1 MSKVASKRV
10 VDLFAGCGGLTL
22 GFQNQGFQVVAG
34 ADNWKTAIDIYKNNF
49 SHDIFPIDLS
59 DIEKSVKVFK
69 DFEADI
75 IIGGP
80 PCQDFSQAGK
90 RDETLGRGN
99 LTYSFSRI
107 IEEIKPQYFVMENV
121 DQLVKKD
128 VYKES
133 IKLLKSRGYGITV
146 QLLDASLCG
155 VPQKR
160 KRYFV
165 IGEVNGEDNFLDD
178 FLLNNL
184 ASKPMTVRDYLG
196 TTLGTEYYYR
206 HPRSY
211 ARRGIYSIDEPSAT
225 IRSVNRPIPKGYPGH
240 HLDATSNLELV
251 RPLTTKERSL
261 IQTFPETFKWVD
273 GSKTNIELAIANAVP
288 VKLAEYVASALR
300 QHIEGNSTKYKQ
312 MSLFSITAF

>member
-1 MSKVASKRV
+1 MSKVTSKRV
-10 VDLFAGCGGLTL
+10 VDLFSGCGGLTL
-22 GFQNQGFQVVAG
+22 GFQNQDFQVVAS
-34 ADNWKTAIDIYKNNF
+34 ADNWKTAIDIYKKNF

-59 DIEKSVKVFK
+59 DIENSIEVFK
-69 DFEADI
+69 DFEPDI

-90 RDETLGRGN
+90 RDENLGRGN
-99 LTYSFSRI
+99 LTYSFARI
-107 IEEIKPQYFVMENV
+107 IEQIKPQYFVMENV

-133 IKLLKSRGYGITV
+133 IKLLKSIGYGITV

-165 IGEVNGEDNFLDD
+165 IGEINREDNFLDD

-261 IQTFPETFKWVD
+261 IQTFPESFKWVD

-300 QHIEGNSTKYKQ
+300 QHIEGNTAKYKQ
-312 MSLFSITAF
+312 MSLFSMTPF

>member
-1 MSKVASKRV
+1 MSKVITKKV

-22 GFQNQGFQVVAG
+22 GFQNQGFQVVAA
-34 ADNWKTAIDIYKNNF
+34 ADNWKTAIEIYKNNF
-49 SHDIFPIDLS
+49 SHDIFLIDLS
-59 DIEKSVKVFK
+59 EVEKSVKLFK
-69 DFEADI
+69 DFEPDI

-90 RDETLGRGN
+90 RDESLGRGN

-107 IEEIKPQYFVMENV
+107 IEQIKPQYFVMENV
-121 DQLVKKD
+121 DQLVKKE
-128 VYKES
+128 VYKQA
-133 IKLLKSRGYGITV
+133 IKLLKSIGYGITV

-165 IGEVNGEDNFLDD
+165 IGELNGEDNFLDD

-184 ASKPMTVRDYLG
+184 ACKPMTVRDYLG
-196 TTLGTEYYYR
+196 TKLGTEYYYR

-225 IRSVNRPIPKGYPGH
+225 IRSVNRPIPRGYYGH

-261 IQTFPETFKWVD
+261 IQTFPENFKWVN
-273 GSKTNIELAIANAVP
+273 GSKTSIELAIANAVP
-288 VKLAEYVASALR
+288 VKLAEYVASALK
-300 QHIEGNSTKYKQ
+300 QNIEGNTTKYKQ
-312 MSLFSITAF
+312 MCLF

>member
-1 MSKVASKRV
+1 MSKVTSKRV
-10 VDLFAGCGGLTL
+10 VDLFSGCGGLTL
-22 GFQNQGFQVVAG
+22 GFQNQDFQVVAS
-34 ADNWKTAIDIYKNNF
+34 ADNWKTAIDIYKKNF

-59 DIEKSVKVFK
+59 DIENSIEVFK
-69 DFEADI
+69 DFEPDI

-90 RDETLGRGN
+90 RDENLGRGN
-99 LTYSFSRI
+99 LTYSFARI
-107 IEEIKPQYFVMENV
+107 IEQIKPQYFVMENV

-133 IKLLKSRGYGITV
+133 IKLLKSIGYGITV

-165 IGEVNGEDNFLDD
+165 IGELDGEDNFLDD

-184 ASKPMTVRDYLG
+184 ASKPMTVRDYFG
-196 TTLGTEYYYR
+196 TTLGTKYYYR

-261 IQTFPETFKWVD
+261 IQTFPESFKWVD

-300 QHIEGNSTKYKQ
+300 QHIEGNTTKYKQ
-312 MSLFSITAF
+312 MSFFSMTAF

>member
-49 SHDIFPIDLS
+49 SHDIFSINLS

-165 IGEVNGEDNFLDD
+165 IG
-178 FLLNNL
+178 
-184 ASKPMTVRDYLG
+184 
-196 TTLGTEYYYR
+196 
-206 HPRSY
+206 
-211 ARRGIYSIDEPSAT
+211 
-225 IRSVNRPIPKGYPGH
+225 
-240 HLDATSNLELV
+240 
-251 RPLTTKERSL
+251 
-261 IQTFPETFKWVD
+261 
-273 GSKTNIELAIANAVP
+273 
-288 VKLAEYVASALR
+288 
-300 QHIEGNSTKYKQ
+300 
-312 MSLFSITAF
+312 

>member
-22 GFQNQGFQVVAG
+22 GFQNQGFQVVAA

-49 SHDIFPIDLS
+49 SHDIFSINLS

-99 LTYSFSRI
+99 LTYSFARI
-107 IEEIKPQYFVMENV
+107 IEQVKPQYFVMENV

-165 IGEVNGEDNFLDD
+165 IGEINGEDNFLDD

-240 HLDATSNLELV
+240 HLDATFNLELV

-261 IQTFPETFKWVD
+261 IQTFPESFKWVD

-300 QHIEGNSTKYKQ
+300 QHIEGNTTQYKQ
-312 MSLFSITAF
+312 MSLFSMTAF